1 MENKNKHLIIF
12 PIKKN
17 LLYYSMN
24 KAYKKA
30 LKVIDSCKNSAHIHA
45 AFNYIWNFERLFSN
59 NKTCAELT
67 KRLRN
72 KCTNKRKTVGN
83 I

>member
-45 AFNYIWNFERLFSN
+45 AFNYIWNFY
-59 NKTCAELT
+59 
-67 KRLRN
+67 
-72 KCTNKRKTVGN
+72 
-83 I
+83 